1 MNLHPVIREVKSVRT
16 RYAPSPTG
24 DPHIGN
30 IRSALFSWAYA
41 RAHGG
46 QFILRIEDTDR
57 NRLQETS
64 VTAIMESL
72 EWLGIDWDEGPGK
85 GGPHEPY
92 FQSQRLHL
100 YQEAARRLIDEGKAY
115 RCFCTPERLDQMRA
129 AQTAAKQPPG
139 YDGLCLTISAD
150 ESGRRAHDER
160 FVVRFKMKG
169 EGQTVLDDLVRGRIV
184 FENALQ
190 DDFVALKA
198 DGYPTY
204 HLAVVVDDTEMEI
217 SHVIRGDEWI
227 SSAPKHIQLYEALG
241 WEPPQWVHLPLI
253 LGPDHKKLSKRSGD
267 TALLDY
273 ARNGYLPEAMVN
285 FLALLGWS
293 LDDHTTIISFEE
305 FREHFDLARVVPN
318 PAVFDIERLN
328 YLNGHYIRQM
338 SEEAFRAAITRW
350 CEHGLGPDVPRP
362 IDQELVAQVSP
373 LLRERVGRLD
383 EIAPLVAFLFGYE
396 APAYPAA
403 LLAEKLG
410 GDLGVARRVIDAALV
425 ALDAVSVGDWQKEP
439 IEAAIRGMEEPLGLK
454 LRKFV
459 SVLYVAEMGRAQGI
473 PLFDSMVLLGR
484 ERSLQRLR
492 TARALLAHEHEG

>member
-1 MNLHPVIREVKSVRT
+1 MKSVRT

-41 RAHGG
+41 RAHDG

-64 VTAIMESL
+64 VGAIMESL

-92 FQSQRLHL
+92 FQSQRLAL
-100 YQEAARRLIDEGKAY
+100 YQNTAKRLIDEGKAY

-129 AQTAAKQPPG
+129 AQAAAKQPPG
-139 YDGLCLTISAD
+139 YDGLCRDISAD
-150 ESGRRAHDER
+150 ESERRAHGER
-160 FVVRFKMKG
+160 FVVRFKMKR

-217 SHVIRGDEWI
+217 SHAIRGDEWI

-241 WEPPQWVHLPLI
+241 WEPPEWVHLPLI
-253 LGPDHKKLSKRSGD
+253 LGQDHKKLSKRSGD

-293 LDDHTTIISFEE
+293 LDDHTTIISFQE
-305 FREHFDLARVVPN
+305 FKRHFDLARVVPN
-318 PAVFDIERLN
+318 PAIFDIERLN

-338 SEEAFRAAITRW
+338 SEDEFQAAITEW
-350 CEHGLGPDVPRP
+350 CEKGLGPNVPRP
-362 IDQELVAQVSP
+362 LDQDLLAHVSP
-373 LLRERVGRLD
+373 LLRERVARLD
-383 EIAPLVAFLFGYE
+383 EIAPLVGFLFGYE
-396 APAYPAA
+396 APEYSAE
-403 LLAEKLG
+403 LLADKLG
-410 GDLGVARRVIDAALV
+410 GDLGQARQVVDEALT
-425 ALDAVSVGDWQKEP
+425 ALDAVAAPNWTKQP

-492 TARALLAHEHEG
+492 TARALLEHEHES